1 MKRWCLVC
9 ALAFCAAA
17 AAIAAE
23 KPIGQTVYL
32 EGDVTVIRDGAPL
45 DVDDVQ
51 IGMGIENFDLMKTGA
66 KGLAEV
72 SVASGKSPA
81 MTIKVSPNT
90 QFSFEL
96 SKMGA
101 KQQTS
106 VNLLSGTLSMK
117 VSKLTASQDL
127 KVRTESAAM
136 GVRGTTFTVTA
147 PSSGD
152 ILVTCDEGEVV
163 CTDADGGEIS
173 AKPGTAVQKM
183 VGARLCAIPVAVS
196 SLETFRAN
204 WMAERIEALRANAL
218 KAISDYSKQ
227 YISLSA
233 ELSTNYAALEKS
245 KAVLAKWSR
254 EDAQGKVGTRMEL
267 MREKKEVIG
276 SLLKLRGTLFRFERI
291 YYRLLE
297 LKEYFDQGYGR
308 GRLADGTTS
317 EDFFKR
323 MERERGALE
332 VKMAHIRHVAKQYAL
347 RNDGEVPTGA
357 FDEQMEESTDDFFGD
372 SGL

>member
-1 MKRWCLVC
+1 MKRWYMAFALV
-9 ALAFCAAA
+9 LCAAA
-17 AAIAAE
+17 ASFSAE
-23 KPIGQTVYL
+23 KPIGEAVYL
-32 EGDVTVIRDGAPL
+32 EGEVTVIRDGAPL
-45 DVDDVQ
+45 SPDDVQ

-66 KGLAEV
+66 KGSAEV
-72 SVASGKSPA
+72 SVAAGKSPA
-81 MTIKVSPNT
+81 MTIKMSQNT

-96 SKMGA
+96 SKLGS

-127 KVRTESAAM
+127 RVRTESAAM
-136 GVRGTTFTVTA
+136 GVRGTNFTVTS

-152 ILVTCDEGEVV
+152 ILITCDEGEVV
-163 CTDADGGEIS
+163 CTDDSGRSVS
-173 AKPGTAVQKM
+173 AKPGTAVEKM
-183 VGARLCAIPVAVS
+183 VGARLNSIPIAVS

-204 WMAERIEALRANAL
+204 WMTERIKALQSNAL
-218 KAISDYSKQ
+218 KAISDYSKM
-227 YISLSA
+227 YIALSA

-245 KAVLAKWSR
+245 NAILSKWSQ
-254 EDAQGKVGTRMEL
+254 EDRAGKVGTRIEL
-267 MREKKEVIG
+267 MREKKEIIG

-291 YYRLLE
+291 YYRLTE

-332 VKMAHIRHVAKQYAL
+332 VKMAHVRHVAKQYAL

-357 FDEQMEESTDDFFGD
+357 FDEPMQGSTDSFFD
-372 SGL
+372 